1 MINKTHNI
9 KSPDGIE
16 YRVPFQNICYRSKIR
31 AVDFFPP
38 NLADFAVPKSRRAVS
53 DDDDYDGSNN
63 VNRFTMWDWRF
74 CLLVES
80 AAPLPPG
87 ESRER
92 IPLFVS
98 GADAVYLLCMDPV
111 E

>member
-1 MINKTHNI
+1 MTNKTHNI
-9 KSPDGIE
+9 KSPGGIE
-16 YRVPFQNICYRSKIR
+16 YRVPFQNICYRSKVR
-31 AVDFFPP
+31 VVDFFPP
-38 NLADFAVPKSRRAVS
+38 NMADFAVPKNSKHAVP
-53 DDDDYDGSNN
+53 DDDNDING
-63 VNRFTMWDWRF
+63 FTMWDWRF

-80 AAPLPPG
+80 AAPIPPG
-87 ESRER
+87 GSRER